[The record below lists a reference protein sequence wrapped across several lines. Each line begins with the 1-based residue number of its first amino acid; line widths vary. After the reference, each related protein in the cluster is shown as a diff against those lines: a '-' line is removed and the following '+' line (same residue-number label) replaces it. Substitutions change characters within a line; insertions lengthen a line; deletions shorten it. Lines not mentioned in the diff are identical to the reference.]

1 MDEILVLIEYC
12 SKICLEN
19 LVIHQDLFKWWFFF
33 ILTIRL
39 TWESIDSVRRKRFDH
54 FNVHIMIRQFSI
66 FWLKYSVYWLFF
78 TRIYFITD
86 NLRNFKNILR
96 INPRLR
102 FWKEDNFECWKFA
115 NIIQLYFQ
123 CRCRF
128 SLYEPYN
135 ILPFSKREKWRK
147 KQKLKTTRMPWY
159 AMSASHI

>member
-1 MDEILVLIEYC
+1 MFGEFGDTSRSLQMMI
-12 SKICLEN
+12 
-19 LVIHQDLFKWWFFF
+19 FF

-128 SLYEPYN
+128 SLSEPYN
-135 ILPFSKREKWRK
+135 GAKNKSSKLPVCHD
-147 KQKLKTTRMPWY
+147 MPWVPVTFNNY
-159 AMSASHI
+159 SPIIHRHWGE